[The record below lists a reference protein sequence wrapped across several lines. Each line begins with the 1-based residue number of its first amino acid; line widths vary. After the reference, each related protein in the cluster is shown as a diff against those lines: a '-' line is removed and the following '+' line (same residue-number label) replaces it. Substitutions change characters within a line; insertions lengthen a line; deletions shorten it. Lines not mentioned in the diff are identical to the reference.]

1 MKYPTNGAIVWS
13 GSSRIDGSPI
23 MAIVTGLRTASAN
36 PKTGD
41 MLQTWILR
49 SDMHPQDAIKAG
61 SDYGICGSCIHRGTY
76 DEFGN
81 PIDPR
86 TCYVN
91 PFSFGS
97 VFKGFKR
104 GIYPRVAPAT
114 LRPYL
119 AGKPIRFGS
128 YGDPAAIPPRV
139 WRSLRDG
146 ASGHTGYTHQWRRP
160 GLDDGKDLFMA
171 SCDNERDR
179 EDASAAGWRTFT
191 VVPVGAP
198 VPSGDVRCPASEE
211 AGKVTTCANCKLCSG
226 AMADRANP
234 PRSVAINAHGKAKKR
249 YGAGSIELAVIQ

>member
-1 MKYPTNGAIVWS
+1 MKYSTNGAIVWD
-13 GSSRIDGSPI
+13 GPSRIDGSPI
-23 MAIVTGLRTASAN
+23 MAIITGLRTASAN

-49 SDMHPQDAIKAG
+49 SDMHPQDAIKSGDDA
-61 SDYGICGSCIHRGTY
+61 SICGECIHRA
-76 DEFGN
+76 
-81 PIDPR
+81 DPVSGVR
-86 TCYVN
+86 TCYVL
-91 PFSFGS
+91 PFAFNS
-97 VFKGFKR
+97 VYDGFKR

-128 YGDPAAIPPRV
+128 YGDPAAVPARV

-179 EDASAAGWRTFT
+179 ADASAAGWRTFT
-191 VVPVGAP
+191 VVPVDAP
-198 VPSGDVRCPASEE
+198 VPAGDVRCPASEE
-211 AGKVTTCANCKLCSG
+211 AGKKTTCANCKLCSG
-226 AMADRANP
+226 SMADRTHP

-249 YGAGSIELAVIQ
+249 YGAGSIELMVIQ

>member
-13 GSSRIDGSPI
+13 GNSRIDGSPI

-49 SDMHPQDAIKAG
+49 SDMHPQDAIKSG
-61 SDYGICGSCIHRGTY
+61 SDYGICGSCIHRC
-76 DEFGN
+76 
-81 PIDPR
+81 DPLTGIR
-86 TCYVN
+86 TCYVL
-91 PFSFGS
+91 PFAFNS
-97 VFKGFKR
+97 VYDGFKR

-119 AGKPIRFGS
+119 AGRPIRFGS

-139 WRSLRDG
+139 WRSLREG

-171 SCDNERDR
+171 SCDNEQDR
-179 EDASAAGWRTFT
+179 ADASAAGWRTFT
-191 VVPVGAP
+191 VVPVDAP
-198 VPSGDVRCPASEE
+198 VPVGDVRCPASEE
-211 AGKVTTCANCKLCSG
+211 AGKKTTCANCKLCSG
-226 AMADRANP
+226 AMTDRAHP
-234 PRSVAINAHGKAKKR
+234 PRSIAINAHGKAKKR

>member
-1 MKYPTNGAIVWS
+1 MKYSTNGAIVWD
-13 GSSRIDGSPI
+13 GPSRIDGSPI
-23 MAIVTGLRTASAN
+23 MAIITGLRTASAN

-49 SDMHPQDAIKAG
+49 SDMHPLDAIKAG
-61 SDYGICGSCIHRGTY
+61 SDYAICGSCIHRGTY

-128 YGDPAAIPPRV
+128 YGDPAAVPARV

-160 GLDDGKDLFMA
+160 ALTMA
-171 SCDNERDR
+171 RTCSWRRAIMSATEPMQAPPAGGRSRWYRLMLRFRLAMYAALLRKKQGRRRLARIANYAPDR
-179 EDASAAGWRTFT
+179 WPIGRIRRVRSPSTPTARLKSGM
-191 VVPVGAP
+191 AP
-198 VPSGDVRCPASEE
+198 G
-211 AGKVTTCANCKLCSG
+211 
-226 AMADRANP
+226 
-234 PRSVAINAHGKAKKR
+234 RSN
-249 YGAGSIELAVIQ
+249 

>member
-1 MKYPTNGAIVWS
+1 MKYPTNGAIVWD
-13 GSSRIDGSPI
+13 GPSRIDGSPI
-23 MAIVTGLRTASAN
+23 MAIITGLRTASAN

-61 SDYGICGSCIHRGTY
+61 SDYGICGSCIHRC
-76 DEFGN
+76 
-81 PIDPR
+81 DPLTGIR
-86 TCYVN
+86 TCYVL
-91 PFSFGS
+91 PFAFNS
-97 VFKGFKR
+97 VYDGFKR

-128 YGDPAAIPPRV
+128 YGDPAAVPARV

-179 EDASAAGWRTFT
+179 ADASAAGWRTFT
-191 VVPVGAP
+191 VVPVDAP

-211 AGKVTTCANCKLCSG
+211 AGKKTTCANCKLCSG
-226 AMADRANP
+226 SMADRAHP

-249 YGAGSIELAVIQ
+249 YGAGSIELMVIQ